1 MSWPNAAALLAG
13 GSSIPRCRPPRAWG
27 QAELSFA
34 SGMGPPVRPSYQQAL
49 GRKIAAERRRRGLS
63 QPELARLL
71 GRSVAW
77 VSQVE
82 RGVRKVDRMSVLQTV
97 ATALDVPLAELAAE
111 APVVAA
117 VTEEPPGAAGLRR
130 VLSGAHA
137 LRAML
142 DGRRPPALSTLR
154 ARSRK
159 AWDLTHAGQY
169 TDLADLLRGL
179 VPDLETAARALPAS
193 RRAEV
198 FELMAA
204 TYQACSAAL
213 AKLGEPEAAW
223 VAADRAMA
231 AAERAGNALLVA
243 AGAFRLVF
251 VFLAARRY
259 DQAEETARTAAEALQ
274 ARADQGEPEAMS
286 LYGALTLQRALIA
299 SRVDDPDAAYVHL
312 ERAARVAALL
322 GEGRNDYNTEFGP
335 ANVGLHE
342 VSVAVELGDAGRALR
357 AAAVVD
363 TSGLSAERRARTLVD
378 IARAHAQRRQVTE
391 AIGVL
396 RQAED
401 ISPERVGG
409 HELVRQVVSD
419 LLTMQDPPSA
429 ELREL
434 AGRVGAARLHT

>member
-1 MSWPNAAALLAG
+1 VST
-13 GSSIPRCRPPRAWG
+13 
-27 QAELSFA
+27 
-34 SGMGPPVRPSYQQAL
+34 PSYQEAL

-63 QPELARLL
+63 QPELARLV

-117 VTEEPPGAAGLRR
+117 VTEEPPGAAGLRL

-154 ARSRK
+154 TRSRM
-159 AWDLTHAGQY
+159 AWELTHDGHY
-169 TDLADLLRGL
+169 TDLSELLRTL
-179 VPDLETAARALPAS
+179 VPDLETAARALPEAQ
-193 RRAEV
+193 RADV

-213 AKLGEPEAAW
+213 AKLGEPEASW
-223 VAADRAMA
+223 IAADRAMA
-231 AAERAGNALLVA
+231 AAERAGSPLLVA

-251 VFLAARRY
+251 VFLAAHHY

-274 ARADQGEPEAMS
+274 SRTDEGDPQAMS
-286 LYGALTLQRALIA
+286 LWGGLTLQRAVIA
-299 SRVDDPDAAYVHL
+299 SRVNDPDAAYSHL
-312 ERAARVAALL
+312 ERAAQAAARL
-322 GEGRNDYNTEFGP
+322 GEGRNDFNTEFGP
-335 ANVGLHE
+335 ANVTLHE
-342 VSVAVELGDAGRALR
+342 IAVAVELGDAGRALR
-357 AAAVVD
+357 AAAAVD
-363 TSGLSAERRARTLVD
+363 AGGLSAERRARMQIDV
-378 IARAHAQRRQVTE
+378 ARAHAQRRQIGE
-391 AIGVL
+391 AVAAL

-401 ISPERVGG
+401 ITPELVGG
-409 HELVRQVVSD
+409 HELVRQLVSD
-419 LLTMQDPPSA
+419 LLTMQDPPST

-434 AGRVGAARLHT
+434 AGRVGAIRV

>member
-1 MSWPNAAALLAG
+1 VST
-13 GSSIPRCRPPRAWG
+13 
-27 QAELSFA
+27 
-34 SGMGPPVRPSYQQAL
+34 PSYQEAL

-117 VTEEPPGAAGLRR
+117 VTEEPPGAAGLRL

-154 ARSRK
+154 TRSRM
-159 AWDLTHAGQY
+159 AWELTHDGHY
-169 TDLADLLRGL
+169 TDLSELLRTL
-179 VPDLETAARALPAS
+179 VPDLETAARALPEAQ
-193 RRAEV
+193 RADV

-213 AKLGEPEAAW
+213 AKLGEPEASW
-223 VAADRAMA
+223 IAADRAMA
-231 AAERAGNALLVA
+231 AAERAGSPLLVA

-251 VFLAARRY
+251 VFLAAHHY

-274 ARADQGEPEAMS
+274 SRTDEGDPQAMS
-286 LYGALTLQRALIA
+286 LWGGLTLQRAVIA
-299 SRVDDPDAAYVHL
+299 SRVNDPDAAYSHL
-312 ERAARVAALL
+312 ERAAQAAARL
-322 GEGRNDYNTEFGP
+322 GEGRNDFNTEFGP
-335 ANVGLHE
+335 ANVTLHE
-342 VSVAVELGDAGRALR
+342 IAVAVELGDAGRALR
-357 AAAVVD
+357 AAAAVD
-363 TSGLSAERRARTLVD
+363 AGGLSAERRARMQIDV
-378 IARAHAQRRQVTE
+378 ARAHAQRRQIGE
-391 AIGVL
+391 AVAAL

-401 ISPERVGG
+401 ITPELVGG
-409 HELVRQVVSD
+409 HELVRQLVSD
-419 LLTMQDPPSA
+419 LLTMQDPPST

-434 AGRVGAARLHT
+434 AGRVGAIRV